1 MLNKILGAV
10 VLAASVSAVS
20 ASADGVDPAASSSS
34 NTTIGASA
42 FAVPVSDLAS
52 TMTPVVE
59 AVAFAPAPPR
69 NTTYEAV
76 RYRPRPRRYPDYYEP
91 RRRDR
96 NNYGA
101 PFQIH
106 AGFFE
111 IDDENAPTSFVVGLR
126 GGPMVDP
133 HVQLAFGIDWMHN
146 GDKARTVTGE
156 PYEQGGVII
165 VPERELARASADL
178 LPMTANLQVNF
189 ATEGPMVP
197 YVGIGGGWQVLF
209 LNAEDFAT
217 GEEFD
222 ATFSGWMWQLYGG
235 VQFPLSGNARLL
247 GEAFLHQGDAERE
260 VDDVLTGATYRE
272 VVDLD
277 GAGMRFGLSWGF

>member
-1 MLNKILGAV
+1 MPNKILSAV
-10 VLAASVSAVS
+10 ALAASLSAVS
-20 ASADGVDPAASSSS
+20 ASADAVDPAAS
-34 NTTIGASA
+34 TTSHSAIGASA

-52 TMTPVVE
+52 TMTPAVE
-59 AVAFAPAPPR
+59 AVTFAPAPPR
-69 NTTYEAV
+69 NTTFEAT
-76 RYRPRPRRYPDYYEP
+76 RYRPRRGYPRDYYEP
-91 RRRDR
+91 RRRSR
-96 NNYGA
+96 ANYGA
-101 PFQIH
+101 PFQLH

-111 IDDENAPTSFVVGLR
+111 IDDENSPTSFVVGLR

-146 GDKARTVTGE
+146 GEKSRTVTGE

-178 LPMTANLQVNF
+178 LPMTANLQVNL
-189 ATEGPMVP
+189 ATDGPMVP
-197 YVGIGGGWQVLF
+197 YIGIGGGWQVLF
-209 LNAEDFAT
+209 LNAEDFST
-217 GEEFD
+217 GEDFD

-260 VDDVLTGATYRE
+260 VDDIATGFTYRE
-272 VVDLD
+272 IVDLD
-277 GAGMRFGLSWGF
+277 GAGMRFGLTWGF